1 MGPQKSRDCFM
12 CTRRTNQAVCVCV
25 CRGHDL
31 ESFLG
36 VGGEGER
43 GWVTAQA
50 GWAGVGGRGLSPSL
64 KPSVDLAA
72 SLECPLGGSSK
83 DLDLGLSP
91 GDDIAREGLA
101 AAGGQV
107 VHLPGG
113 QLAVPDVEMG

>member
-1 MGPQKSRDCFM
+1 MGHRTSRVG
-12 CTRRTNQAVCVCV
+12 RRWGQ
-25 CRGHDL
+25 
-31 ESFLG
+31 
-36 VGGEGER
+36 
-43 GWVTAQA
+43 
-50 GWAGVGGRGLSPSL
+50 GLSPRL